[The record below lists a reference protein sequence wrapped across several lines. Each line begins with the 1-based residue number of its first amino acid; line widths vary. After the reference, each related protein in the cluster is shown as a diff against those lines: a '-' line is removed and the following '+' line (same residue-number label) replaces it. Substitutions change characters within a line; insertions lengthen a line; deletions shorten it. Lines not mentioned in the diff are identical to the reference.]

1 MELFMLIF
9 WIALIVVLLI
19 VEAAT
24 VQLVTIWFALGA
36 AAALVARLCN
46 ASVLLQWVVFVVVS
60 AAALSATRPL
70 VKKFT
75 KQRTQPTNADRCI
88 GACAV
93 VTEDIENIS
102 GRGRVKVNGISWS
115 ARSADGT
122 VFKKDELV
130 TVERI
135 DGVKLIVKSHNR

>member
-19 VEAAT
+19 VEAVT

-36 AAALVARLCN
+36 AAALVARLCS
-46 ASVLLQWVVFVVVS
+46 APVLLQWVIFVIVS
-60 AAALSATRPL
+60 AVALAATRPL

-75 KQRTQPTNADRCI
+75 AQKVQPTNADRCI

-93 VTEDIENIS
+93 VTEGIDNLS
-102 GRGRVKVNGISWS
+102 GKGRVKVNGISWS
-115 ARSADGT
+115 ARSSDGT
-122 VFKKDELV
+122 QFKKDELV

-135 DGVKLIVKSHNR
+135 DGVKLIVKNNN